1 MRRVAGLLALVL
13 LGTPL
18 LAAQDCQD
26 IVLEMKLPKKLK
38 TRGKP
43 RMARWEIVDRTLND
57 LAQRLQGRSCRFTF
71 GQIFENGRDDVLFPL
86 TNTVVRIVPEAS
98 LSGLTVIT
106 REGHELGPYEGRV
119 RFDRSGGLYALD
131 KYSLYYFQYR
141 GSDSQVHAAGTRL
154 LLDDFGVRWAELR
167 DRAALDTR

>member
-1 MRRVAGLLALVL
+1 MRRVAAFLTLAILA
-13 LGTPL
+13 TPL

-26 IVLEMKLPKKLK
+26 VVLEMKLPRKLK

-43 RMARWEIVDRTLND
+43 RMGRWEVVDKTLNE
-57 LAQRLQGRSCRFTF
+57 LSQRLQGKSCRLTF
-71 GQIFENGRDDVLFPL
+71 GQIFDNGRDDVLFPL
-86 TNTVVRIVPEAS
+86 TNTVVRIVPEES

-106 REGHELGPYEGRV
+106 REGNELGPYQGRV

-131 KYSLYYFQYR
+131 KYTLYYFQYR

-154 LLDDFGVRWAELR
+154 LLDEFGVRWSELR
-167 DRAALDTR
+167 NRVAFDTR